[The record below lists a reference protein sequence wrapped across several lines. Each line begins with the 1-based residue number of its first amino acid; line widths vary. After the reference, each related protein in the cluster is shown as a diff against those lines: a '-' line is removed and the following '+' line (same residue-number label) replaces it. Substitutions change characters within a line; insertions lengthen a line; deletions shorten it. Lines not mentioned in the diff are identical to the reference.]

1 MKILVNLFEH
11 GIIRG
16 HKIRIELKEVF
27 QINGIHNSIEK
38 KKSVEPCGEAKA
50 VEEEGEYVP
59 KLVEEEEEEEVVLKR
74 TNPPLL
80 KLELKKSYEFNPGL
94 WTAR

>member
-1 MKILVNLFEH
+1 M
-11 GIIRG
+11 
-16 HKIRIELKEVF
+16 ELKDIF

-38 KKSVEPCGEAKA
+38 NKSVEPGGETKA
-50 VEEEGEYVP
+50 VEEEGKDVP
-59 KLVEEEEEEEVVLKR
+59 IMVDEEEEEVVPKR

>member
-1 MKILVNLFEH
+1 M
-11 GIIRG
+11 
-16 HKIRIELKEVF
+16 ELKEIF

-38 KKSVEPCGEAKA
+38 KKFVEPCEESKA

-59 KLVEEEEEEEVVLKR
+59 KLVEEEEEEVVLKR